1 MKTRE
6 QVTKI
11 KYKKA
16 SEAVVAFENG
26 KPLYTNVS
34 SETFTRIDNAEL
46 VLRYFYRLY
55 ELKDRDQPHN
65 TNHR

>member
-16 SEAVVAFENG
+16 SDAVIAFEEG

-34 SETFTRIDNAEL
+34 AETFTQIDTAPD

-55 ELKDRDQPHN
+55 ELKDCDQPHS

>member
-11 KYKKA
+11 NYKKA
-16 SEAVVAFENG
+16 SDAVIAFENG

-34 SETFTRIDNAEL
+34 SETFSQIDHAEQ

-55 ELKDRDQPHN
+55 ELKDCDRPHN
-65 TNHR
+65 TTTN